1 MRTLQEQLDEEIKL
15 EGENSPLV
23 QMLRNQILAERSGAS
38 FRELYEANAPMASRF
53 GGGHSGFT
61 RLQGGQGLPRG
72 VQVGEDLLEAYE
84 DVRRCLDGKRK
95 AKRFH
100 EAVSAL
106 SEHVEDDLLG
116 DVGERLG
123 DGLPLEYLR
132 TYLNDGEMASWL
144 GISEEACSRV
154 TNAERAKFARDRL
167 LPMQSSTDADL
178 CPGLWSLRV
187 TDGQSHFFLGFSV
200 VGYSF
205 SGVDWSQEGA
215 FLNEA
220 DFVAHVCCQ
229 SKMLFENRLC
239 FKGMPTPLDQLTD
252 TALLRLVWGR

>member
-1 MRTLQEQLDEEIKL
+1 MSTLQEQLDRLIARK
-15 EGENSPLV
+15 GESSPMV
-23 QMLRNQILAERSGAS
+23 QMLRNQIIAERSGAS
-38 FRELYEANAPMASRF
+38 FRQLYEAGAPMASQL
-53 GGGHSGFT
+53 GGGHSGFK

-72 VQVGEDLLEAYE
+72 VQVGEDLLDAYE
-84 DVRRCLDGKRK
+84 DVRLCLNGKRK

-100 EAVSAL
+100 DAVSAL
-106 SEHVEDDLLG
+106 SDYVEDDLLG

-123 DGLPLEYLR
+123 DGLPLGYLQ
-132 TYLNDGEMASWL
+132 TYLNDGEMASQL

-178 CPGLWSLRV
+178 CPGFWSLRV

-200 VGYSF
+200 AGYSF
-205 SGVDWSQEGA
+205 SGVEWTQQGA

-220 DFVAHVCCQ
+220 DFVAHVCCET
-229 SKMLFENRLC
+229 KMLFENRLC
-239 FKGMPTPLDQLTD
+239 FKGMPTPIDQLAD
-252 TALLRLVWGR
+252 AALLRLVWGH